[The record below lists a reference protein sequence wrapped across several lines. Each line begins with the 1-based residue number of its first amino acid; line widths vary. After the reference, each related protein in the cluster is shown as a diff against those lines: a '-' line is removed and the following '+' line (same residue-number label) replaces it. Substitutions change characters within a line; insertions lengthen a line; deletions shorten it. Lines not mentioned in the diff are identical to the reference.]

1 MNFYSFEVND
11 MTDEQVQQLVE
22 ELSLVYFK
30 VPFLHRA
37 YFNGRLKTT
46 GGRYLLRSHNIELNK
61 KLYDHFGE
69 EELRGIILHELCHYH
84 LHIRGMGYKHRDK
97 DFRDLLKK
105 VGAPRFCSTIE
116 ENQKKRRKQTI
127 HTYIC
132 ISCEQLYR
140 RKRKMDVRKYCCS
153 KCSGAITYLKSE
165 SN

>member
-1 MNFYSFEVND
+1 

-22 ELSLVYFK
+22 VLSLAYFK
-30 VPFLHRA
+30 APFLHQA
-37 YFNGRLKTT
+37 YFNSRLKTT

-61 KLYDHFGE
+61 KLYEHFGE

-116 ENQKKRRKQTI
+116 GNQKNKRKQTI

-132 ISCEQLYR
+132 INCEQLYR
-140 RKRKMDVRKYCCS
+140 RKRKMDVTKYCCS
-153 KCSGAITYLKSE
+153 KCRGAITYLNGE

>member
-1 MNFYSFEVND
+1 M
-11 MTDEQVQQLVE
+11 
-22 ELSLVYFK
+22 
-30 VPFLHRA
+30 
-37 YFNGRLKTT
+37 
-46 GGRYLLRSHNIELNK
+46 
-61 KLYDHFGE
+61 
-69 EELRGIILHELCHYH
+69 IILVKKSYAVLFCMNYVTII

-116 ENQKKRRKQTI
+116 ENQKKKRKQTI

-153 KCSGAITYLKSE
+153 KCSGALHT
-165 SN
+165 

>member
-1 MNFYSFEVND
+1 

-22 ELSLVYFK
+22 ELSLAHFK

-37 YFNGRLKTT
+37 YFNSRLKTT
-46 GGRYLLRSHNIELNK
+46 GGRYLLQSHNIELNK

-116 ENQKKRRKQTI
+116 ESQKRKRQQTI

-132 ISCEQLYR
+132 SSCKQLYR

-165 SN
+165 LK